1 MSTLKSLRNHLKVLT
16 EMHRVLDKKVTDDQ
30 LHHLNDEDLR
40 TEKYEKLELKR
51 EIAELEQQILL
62 KEENGD

>member
-1 MSTLKSLRNHLKVLT
+1 
-16 EMHRVLDKKVTDDQ
+16 MHRVLDKKVTDDQ